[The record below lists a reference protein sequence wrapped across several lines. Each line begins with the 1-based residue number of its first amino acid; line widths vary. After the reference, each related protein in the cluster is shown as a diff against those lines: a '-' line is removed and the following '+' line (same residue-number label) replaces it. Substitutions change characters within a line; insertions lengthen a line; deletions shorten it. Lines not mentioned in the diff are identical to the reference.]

1 MKLLIIQPKLAKHIE
16 ELEKEL
22 KNNLDVDVVIFPE
35 GYLNENVKQACDLAK
50 TYNTVLIGGHRRLQE
65 SPKDRVIIINRMGE
79 IILDRVKY
87 SKTSPVDV
95 EGLKIGHI
103 LCDELI
109 VQEIKEVDYTNVDLI
124 VHPIG
129 VGMFSNEQ
137 FEEWITE
144 ATKIAIKYKTMVI
157 GTSHADG
164 SFGDTG
170 ISIPR
175 AYCIDKE
182 GSVVFISENDVRSRI
197 LDVETKEVF
206 VPSGDLIIQ
215 DLKKDNYH
223 LL

>member
-1 MKLLIIQPKLAKHIE
+1 MKLLIIQPKLEKHIE
-16 ELEKEL
+16 QLEAEL
-22 KNNLDVDVVIFPE
+22 KNNPDVDVVIFPE
-35 GYLNENVKQACDLAK
+35 GYLNENVKKACDLAK
-50 TYNTVLIGGHRRLQE
+50 RYNTVLIGGHRRLQE

-87 SKTSPVDV
+87 STTSFVVV

-109 VQEIKEVDYTNVDLI
+109 VQGIKGKEYNDVDLI

-170 ISIPR
+170 ISIPI
-175 AYCIDKE
+175 AYCIDKD
-182 GSVVFISENDVRSRI
+182 GSVVFISENDVRTRI
-197 LDVETKEVF
+197 LNFETKEVL
-206 VPSGDLIIQ
+206 VLSEVV
-215 DLKKDNYH
+215 
-223 LL
+223 